1 MNFITVVLLVSPIA
15 YFAEYASSEYK
26 GYNFYYYNYENI
38 TRTEG
43 VMGAFFFMGIV
54 MALIIFIMLIIDLV
68 FIIIGR
74 FKDANGKYI
83 KTNN

>member
-1 MNFITVVLLVSPIA
+1 MGVFLFI
-15 YFAEYASSEYK
+15 
-26 GYNFYYYNYENI
+26 
-38 TRTEG
+38 
-43 VMGAFFFMGIV
+43 GIV
-54 MALIIFIMLIIDLV
+54 MALVIFIMFIIDLV